1 MGGRTSRFSSPPW
14 YAATHSPR
22 PFTPG
27 SINPKAL
34 PIVTDPT
41 TLLVLFA
48 VGVAAAIVDAIAGGG
63 GLVTLP
69 ALLLAGLDPVAAI
82 ATNKLQSSGGSVSAT
97 VHFARRGLIQ
107 WPLALAYAIGAF
119 VAAILGAL
127 SVALLPGYLLK
138 AMVPLIL
145 IGVALYFVLARRP
158 SETDARARLPALVF
172 AATFVPVVGF
182 YDGIFGPGAGSFYMI
197 GFVSLLGYGI
207 TRATAHTKLSNA
219 ASNLGGLAFFA
230 LTGKIV
236 WPVGLVMAAGA
247 VIGGQIGSRLA
258 IRHGARIIRPLL
270 VTICCIMAIK
280 LLADPTN
287 PLRQAALG
295 LLVR

>member
-1 MGGRTSRFSSPPW
+1 MQ
-14 YAATHSPR
+14 AAKDTFP
-22 PFTPG
+22 
-27 SINPKAL
+27 
-34 PIVTDPT
+34 VTDP
-41 TLLVLFA
+41 LHLIVLFA
-48 VGVAAAIVDAIAGGG
+48 VGVFAAIFDAIAGGG
-63 GLVTLP
+63 GLLTLP

-97 VHFARRGLIQ
+97 IVFARRGLIL
-107 WPLALAYAIGAF
+107 WPLAWPYAAGASC
-119 VAAILGAL
+119 AAIVGAM
-127 SVALLPGYLLK
+127 SAALLPRDVLK
-138 AMVPLIL
+138 AMVPIVL

-158 SETDARARLPALVF
+158 SETDARARMKPAAF
-172 AATFVPVVGF
+172 AVTFVPVIGF

-197 GFVSLLGYGI
+197 GFVTLLGYGI
-207 TRATAHTKLSNA
+207 TKATAHTKLSNA

-230 LTGKIV
+230 ASGKIV
-236 WPVGLVMAAGA
+236 WPTGIAMLAGA

-287 PLRQAALG
+287 PLRMVLLG
-295 LLVR
+295 AFAHP